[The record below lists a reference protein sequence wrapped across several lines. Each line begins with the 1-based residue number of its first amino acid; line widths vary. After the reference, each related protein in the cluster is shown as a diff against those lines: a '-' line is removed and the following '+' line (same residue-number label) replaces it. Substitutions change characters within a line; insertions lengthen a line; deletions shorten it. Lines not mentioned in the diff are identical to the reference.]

1 MGKTLQSVVPV
12 HPISLLRTHL
22 LHPYLNPE
30 PFSSPNSLETR
41 STPRFARRTKM
52 TTLEIIESTF
62 KALHKRTDDAFEN
75 VELIGKQHAK
85 TTSGMNNVVDT
96 IREMREK
103 VRSLMSLQDDIA
115 HQFKNVDK
123 IVMGNAAADY
133 NIEPVKRVKKEAP
146 KSFEDDLDDY
156 KPASKVTFDEDEYK
170 PTPRKE
176 PVFDELSD
184 DEPAPKEEEPAAA
197 EPAAEEPA
205 AEEAAAEEPAAE
217 EAAPEEAAPE
227 EAAPEVDEEAEA
239 RRIAELELQQLA
251 EEEARLAAEEEERIK
266 AEEEELKRLE
276 EEEKLRAEE
285 EELKRLQEEEEALR
299 AEEEELKKLEEEE
312 AKAAEEEAA
321 KKAAEEEAKKKPAPG
336 KPGPGKGKF
345 QFGNQLKGGAGGKNK
360 VVFK

>member
-133 NIEPVKRVKKEAP
+133 TIEPVKRVKKETP
-146 KSFEDDLDDY
+146 KSYDDDLDDY
-156 KPASKVTFDEDEYK
+156 KPASKVTFDDDEYK

-184 DEPAPKEEEPAAA
+184 EEPAPKEEEPAAE

-205 AEEAAAEEPAAE
+205 AEEPAAEEPA
-217 EAAPEEAAPE
+217 EEAAPE

>member
-133 NIEPVKRVKKEAP
+133 TIEPVKRVKKETP
-146 KSFEDDLDDY
+146 KSYDDDLDDY
-156 KPASKVTFDEDEYK
+156 KPASKVTFDDDEYK

-184 DEPAPKEEEPAAA
+184 EEP
-197 EPAAEEPA
+197 
-205 AEEAAAEEPAAE
+205 
-217 EAAPEEAAPE
+217 AAPE